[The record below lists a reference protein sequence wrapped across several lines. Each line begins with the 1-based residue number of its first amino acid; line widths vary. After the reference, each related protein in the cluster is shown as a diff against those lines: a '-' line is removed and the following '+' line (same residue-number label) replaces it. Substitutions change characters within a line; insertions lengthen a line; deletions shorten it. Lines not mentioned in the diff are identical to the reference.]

1 MEVGWDQMLAMAL
14 LAIAAA
20 AGIGTL
26 LLALS
31 LTRALIRWIVGAGGS
46 TDIAGHAPVAS
57 SAVASPPV
65 SASDLFAVRSNLDAV
80 SRQLEDLE
88 KKLRRAP
95 PAASLAKGPRR
106 KSERLIGEPLVDA
119 PWATPPLG
127 GRTGPRPV

>member
-1 MEVGWDQMLAMAL
+1 MEVGDQMLAVAL

-31 LTRALIRWIVGAGGS
+31 LVRALIRWIVGAGGS
-46 TDIAGHAPVAS
+46 NDLAGHEPPAS
-57 SAVASPPV
+57 STVASPPV
-65 SASDLFAVRSNLDAV
+65 SASDLFAVRSNLDAL

-95 PAASLAKGPRR
+95 PAASLAKGPRG
-106 KSERLIGEPLVDA
+106 KSDRMTGKPLVDA
-119 PWATPPLG
+119 TWAAAPLG
-127 GRTGPRPV
+127 GRNGARPV